1 MKIGTTSFSF
11 RTLLRDARR
20 APSLF
25 EVAEQ
30 CRELGLAGLQ
40 ICENARPLEL
50 SWREWETLIRQG
62 ADAGLEIQL
71 GCKTLDREVLDRHLE
86 RAAAV
91 PARMLRVVLE
101 EETGALPGRT
111 HIADFIRDVLP
122 KLEKQNV
129 RLAIENHFDV
139 PSKVLADVIAEYSS
153 PLLGFCIDSAN
164 SLRSFEPAA
173 YVLDYLQP
181 RAFCYHVKDFRV
193 VGDQLGFR
201 VAGAPLGKGDL
212 LLDEFLDRI
221 FAREDRPQLFIE
233 NWVTATGEWETDVAE
248 DAAWLRESL
257 DTLRERLRSRAGGA
271 MPA

>member
-1 MKIGTTSFSF
+1 M
-11 RTLLRDARR
+11 
-20 APSLF
+20 
-25 EVAEQ
+25 
-30 CRELGLAGLQ
+30 
-40 ICENARPLEL
+40 
-50 SWREWETLIRQG
+50 SWREWEALIRRG
-62 ADAGLEIQL
+62 ADAGLEIHL

-86 RAAAV
+86 TRRRHAREDAARRLGRRKRALHRPHSHRRLDQRRLA
-91 PARMLRVVLE
+91 
-101 EETGALPGRT
+101 
-111 HIADFIRDVLP
+111 
-122 KLEKQNV
+122 KLEKLNV

-153 PLLGFCIDSAN
+153 PLLGFCVDSAN

-173 YVLDYLQP
+173 YVLDCLQP

-233 NWVTATGEWETDVAE
+233 NWVTATGEWERDVAE
-248 DAAWLRESL
+248 DALWLRESL
-257 DTLRERLRSRAGGA
+257 HTLHERLQSRAGDA